1 MNRLMKSIVLDAVFA
16 GLLIAGLYYGVDGA
30 MNVIS
35 GVIVIAFLL
44 SLSLFAESAKAQLKA
59 LGQPALPHWFSAVFD
74 MLVVVALWWHGY
86 FMLGGMWAFTAE
98 LTITTWRKALKDEPA
113 EGA

>member
-44 SLSLFAESAKAQLKA
+44 SLSLFA
-59 LGQPALPHWFSAVFD
+59 VFISEV
-74 MLVVVALWWHGY
+74 LS
-86 FMLGGMWAFTAE
+86 
-98 LTITTWRKALKDEPA
+98 RKQT
-113 EGA
+113 GF